1 MNLMNERTCVIA
13 LRDYMDDGEG
23 WGREQGREVFR
34 RLLERVEA
42 ASAGCAVF
50 RVSMR
55 GVDRADISFASE
67 TLVELARRFRGSKGF
82 CLIDLDDPDVRE
94 NYEAAAARKAQ
105 PLIVW
110 TGATPIV
117 IGTQP
122 SQGTR
127 EALEFAL
134 QRPYTRAAEF
144 ALEKQGMTIA
154 NASMKF
160 KQLWEQGFLLREESA
175 ADTGGVEYVYSRIG

>member
-1 MNLMNERTCVIA
+1 VGIRVIA
-13 LRDYMDDGEG
+13 LREHMDDGQG
-23 WGREQGREVFR
+23 WGREQGRQVFR
-34 RLLERVEA
+34 RLLDTVEA
-42 ASAGCAVF
+42 GPDCAVF

-67 TLVELARRFRGSKGF
+67 TLVELARRFRGQKGF
-82 CLIDLDDPDVRE
+82 CLADLSDPDVKE
-94 NYEAAAARKAQ
+94 NFDAAAARKAQ

-110 TGATPIV
+110 TRGTAALIGAR
-117 IGTQP
+117 P

-127 EALEFAL
+127 DALEFAL
-134 QRPYTRAAEF
+134 GRPQTRAAEF
-144 ALEKQGMTIA
+144 VAEKSGMTIA

-175 ADTGGVEYVYSRIG
+175 AGSGGVEYVYTRIG